1 LVRGGPAAGGHLEFQ
16 ASIRIGSQPLG
27 CLARLIWGGRRDI
40 AAIRATIRPTTHP
53 LHVSGK
59 NATRHGLSVSMT
71 QRPRSIL
78 ARSRAHVATIL
89 VAAAAAALVSLGV
102 GTAQRA
108 SSTQSPAEDGAVL
121 SASETTLRPAT
132 ERAATQPLAQILID
146 RSILRRVLTGVRR
159 ESVFEAVAAA
169 LGIPPA
175 VSGPRAAPT
184 SEGETPQVALYNGRP
199 VRAVATLRMRV
210 TAYSPDWRSCGASAD
225 GITASGYSVLTNGGF
240 MVAAD
245 PRVLPLGSLVS
256 VPGYDGGA
264 VVPVLDTG
272 GAIKGNRLDVLYP
285 THEVAM
291 CWGVQDVDVVV
302 WEYADGLPNGF
313 RRVRRPAR

>member
-1 LVRGGPAAGGHLEFQ
+1 MT
-16 ASIRIGSQPLG
+16 
-27 CLARLIWGGRRDI
+27 RD
-40 AAIRATIRPTTHP
+40 
-53 LHVSGK
+53 
-59 NATRHGLSVSMT
+59 
-71 QRPRSIL
+71 PRNIF
-78 ARSRAHVATIL
+78 ARSRAHVATVL

-108 SSTQSPAEDGAVL
+108 SSTQSSADDRASPGPAD
-121 SASETTLRPAT
+121 STLGPAT
-132 ERAATQPLAQILID
+132 RHDAVRHDATRPLAEIAID
-146 RSILRRVLTGVRR
+146 RSVLRRILSGVRSD
-159 ESVFEAVAAA
+159 SVFEAVASA
-169 LGIPPA
+169 LGNPPA
-175 VSGPRAAPT
+175 VSGPQCRDARRVVARSSAPVDR
-184 SEGETPQVALYNGRP
+184 EPPQMALYNGRP

-272 GAIKGNRLDVLYP
+272 GAIKGDRLDVLYP

-291 CWGVQDVDVVV
+291 CWGIQDVDVVV
-302 WEYADGLPNGF
+302 WEYADGLPSGF